1 MAIAGVSLPHYW
13 VAILLIIVFSVN
25 LNWLPAMGMQET
37 SGGSSLW
44 TLLRHMLLP
53 SIALSL
59 IPMGVITRMVRASV
73 LEVLQQDFVLT
84 LRSKG
89 LWARTVTRHVM
100 KNAAPPVLT
109 LMGLQFGYL
118 LGGSVLVETV
128 FSWPGSGFLLNLAI
142 FQRDIPMLQ
151 GVILV
156 LATFFVILNLLVD
169 ILHSCI
175 DPRIR
180 RT

>member
-1 MAIAGVSLPHYW
+1 MLFRS
-13 VAILLIIVFSVN
+13 
-25 LNWLPAMGMQET
+25 

-44 TLLRHMLLP
+44 TLLRHMILP

-59 IPMGVITRMVRASV
+59 TPMGVITRMVWASM
-73 LEVLQQDFVLT
+73 LEILQQDFVLT

-169 ILHSCI
+169 IVHSFI

>member
-1 MAIAGVSLPHYW
+1 M
-13 VAILLIIVFSVN
+13 LIIIFSVT

-37 SGGSSLW
+37 SGASSFW
-44 TLLRHMLLP
+44 TLLRHMALP

-73 LEVLQQDFVLT
+73 LEILQQDFVLT
-84 LRSKG
+84 LRAKG
-89 LWARTVTRHVM
+89 LWVRTVTRHVM

-156 LATFFVILNLLVD
+156 LATFFVLLNLLVD
-169 ILHSCI
+169 ILHSFI